1 MVLYRMASRYGCQS
15 RSCGREESVSN
26 QWMREAGYSAQ
37 EKPLDAMTWQTSAQT
52 YGQYRWMRQW
62 IGEDTLSSQSRAARR
77 GLPVAFLPSPAGR
90 RPLAGSLWRSADPP
104 DPREQGHL
112 PLGAGKQGRM
122 AGSKRG
128 TV

>member
-15 RSCGREESVSN
+15 RSCEGEESVSN

-90 RPLAGSLWRSADPP
+90 GRLGGSLWRSGGPP
-104 DPREQGHL
+104 DPREQGPL
-112 PLGAGKQGRM
+112 PLG
-122 AGSKRG
+122 
-128 TV
+128 